1 MAGTEPSPR
10 RAVRA
15 ALAIRLTEQ
24 GRSWLES
31 ATAMCAFYTGVF
43 DWSYHTGSA
52 GFNYVH
58 FPVQERPL
66 LGGIG
71 QTADSPG
78 QCPGAYYY
86 LLVPDLAATLEK
98 VVAYGGTVLLKPTE
112 ADGYRFAMFTDPEGN
127 SIGPIE

>member
-1 MAGTEPSPR
+1 VAGTELSPR

-71 QTADSPG
+71 QSADSPG
-78 QCPGAYYY
+78 QRPGAYYY

-98 VVAYGGTVLLKPTE
+98 VVAY
-112 ADGYRFAMFTDPEGN
+112 
-127 SIGPIE
+127 SIGLIE